1 MPLVQPLVS
10 VPAVIQLA
18 FNPIVTVGDW
28 NVRLETLG
36 VAAAIFVALVV
47 AALVARQ
54 TPVDPATTRAAR
66 GGATPGDDKPDADR
80 LRADDLLY
88 IAVAA
93 IPGAVVGGRIGYALT
108 HLETFS
114 VNPGAILDM
123 SQGGLQLSLAVVGGC
138 ITASIVAAMLGA
150 PLGRWM
156 HALVLPVLLVLAGG
170 KAAMILG
177 GSGQG
182 LPSADSWAT
191 AYVSPGPWGSLA
203 PGLPSHPAQAYE
215 ALVTTLV
222 ILGVMTLLVLD
233 VFRGRSGAAFL
244 FAIGLWAVGRAI
256 VATTWRDPEVLGPLR
271 MDQVISILIAVVF
284 FALAVVAGA
293 TGRERQRRRPTDA
306 GVTSPDGGADPDWPD
321 PGTRP
326 RI

>member
-1 MPLVQPLVS
+1 VQPLVS

-36 VAAAIFVALVV
+36 IAAAIFVSLVA

-54 TPVDPATTRAAR
+54 SRIAASAAVPAPAR
-66 GGATPGDDKPDADR
+66 PPIDAGS

-93 IPGAVVGGRIGYALT
+93 VPGAVLGGRIGYALT
-108 HLETFS
+108 HLDTFS
-114 VNPGAILDM
+114 ANPGAILDM

-150 PLGRWM
+150 PVGRWM

-182 LPSADSWAT
+182 LPSTDNWAT

-215 ALVTTLV
+215 ALVTSLV
-222 ILGVMTLLVLD
+222 ILVVMTLLVLD
-233 VFRGRSGAAFL
+233 VFRSRSGAAFL
-244 FAIGLWAVGRAI
+244 FAVGLWAVGRAV
-256 VATTWRDPEVLGPLR
+256 VATTWRDPEVLGQLR
-271 MDQVISILIAVVF
+271 MDQVISVGIAVVF
-284 FALAVVAGA
+284 FALAVVVGAVGRRRSRRGPAGDGAAGA
-293 TGRERQRRRPTDA
+293 APTNDA
-306 GVTSPDGGADPDWPD
+306 EPDWPD
-321 PGTRP
+321 PESRP